1 MQWEVLTPQLK
12 LRSSTMRQD
21 GGSEQGLGPG
31 DGGSEQGLGSWR
43 RWDRAGAGVLETVGQ
58 SRGWGPGRDLE
69 ATHLRQEHHLSR
81 DVAFH

>member
-1 MQWEVLTPQLK
+1 MPLACVSVQWEVLTPQLK

-31 DGGSEQGLGSWR
+31 DGGSEQGLG
-43 RWDRAGAGVLETVGQ
+43 
-58 SRGWGPGRDLE
+58 PGRDLE
-69 ATHLRQEHHLSR
+69 ATHFRQEHHLRR